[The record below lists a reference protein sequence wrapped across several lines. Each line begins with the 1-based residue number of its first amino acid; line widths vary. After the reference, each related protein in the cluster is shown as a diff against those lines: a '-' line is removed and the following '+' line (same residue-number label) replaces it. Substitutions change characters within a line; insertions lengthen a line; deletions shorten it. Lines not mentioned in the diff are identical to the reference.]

1 MNSKQKLHQIK
12 LTQWA
17 SRFQEQAASGLTVKA
32 WCAENNVT
40 IHTYNYWK
48 HKLKLEYVDSLL
60 PAEHDI
66 VALTPD
72 LLQTCPNN
80 TPVFCQLHDSL
91 KSHDLHEHNTLS
103 ITCGDINI
111 SVGPTISEEK
121 LLLHAVLPKAS
132 FFHGN
137 HLAFRI
143 TQSKNERK
151 KDTVL
156 PEQNAQ
162 ISRCLSD

>member
-1 MNSKQKLHQIK
+1 MNNKQKLHQIK

-48 HKLKLEYVDSLL
+48 HKLKLEYVDSVL

-66 VALTPD
+66 VALTPN
-72 LLQTCPNN
+72 LLQTCPNK
-80 TPVFCQLHDSL
+80 TPVFCE
-91 KSHDLHEHNTLS
+91 LHEHNTLN

-111 SVGPTISEEK
+111 SVGPTVSEEK
-121 LLLHAVLPKAS
+121 LLLLIKAVRYA
-132 FFHGN
+132 
-137 HLAFRI
+137 
-143 TQSKNERK
+143 
-151 KDTVL
+151 
-156 PEQNAQ
+156 
-162 ISRCLSD
+162 

>member
-66 VALTPD
+66 IALTPD

-111 SVGPTISEEK
+111 SVGPTVSEEK
-121 LLLHAVLPKAS
+121 LLLLIKAVRYA
-132 FFHGN
+132 
-137 HLAFRI
+137 
-143 TQSKNERK
+143 
-151 KDTVL
+151 
-156 PEQNAQ
+156 
-162 ISRCLSD
+162 

>member
-1 MNSKQKLHQIK
+1 MNNKQKLHQIK

-80 TPVFCQLHDSL
+80 TPVFCQLH
-91 KSHDLHEHNTLS
+91 EHNTLN

-111 SVGPTISEEK
+111 SVGPTVSEEK
-121 LLLHAVLPKAS
+121 LLLLIKAVRYA
-132 FFHGN
+132 
-137 HLAFRI
+137 
-143 TQSKNERK
+143 
-151 KDTVL
+151 
-156 PEQNAQ
+156 
-162 ISRCLSD
+162 

>member
-1 MNSKQKLHQIK
+1 MNNKQKLHQIK

-48 HKLKLEYVDSLL
+48 HKLKLEYV
-60 PAEHDI
+60 
-66 VALTPD
+66 VALTPN

-80 TPVFCQLHDSL
+80 TPVCCQLHDSL

-111 SVGPTISEEK
+111 SVGPTVSEEK
-121 LLLHAVLPKAS
+121 LLLLIKAVRYA
-132 FFHGN
+132 
-137 HLAFRI
+137 
-143 TQSKNERK
+143 
-151 KDTVL
+151 
-156 PEQNAQ
+156 
-162 ISRCLSD
+162 

>member
-1 MNSKQKLHQIK
+1 MNNKQKLHQIK
-12 LTQWA
+12 LAQWA

-48 HKLKLEYVDSLL
+48 HKLKLEYVNSFL

-72 LLQTCPNN
+72 LLQTSSLSQPCPGN
-80 TPVFCQLHDSL
+80 TPVFCRLHDSRE
-91 KSHDLHEHNTLS
+91 SCDLHKHNSLC

-111 SVGPTISEEK
+111 SVGPDVSEEK
-121 LLLHAVLPKAS
+121 LLLLIKAVRYA
-132 FFHGN
+132 
-137 HLAFRI
+137 
-143 TQSKNERK
+143 
-151 KDTVL
+151 
-156 PEQNAQ
+156 
-162 ISRCLSD
+162 

>member
-1 MNSKQKLHQIK
+1 MNNKQKLHQIK

-17 SRFQEQAASGLTVKA
+17 ARFQEQAASGLTVKA

-66 VALTPD
+66 AALTPD
-72 LLQTCPNN
+72 LLQTSSLSQTCPDN
-80 TPVFCQLHDSL
+80 TPVFCQLLDSRE
-91 KSHDLHEHNTLS
+91 SHDLHEHNTLG

-111 SVGPTISEEK
+111 SVGPAVSEEK
-121 LLLHAVLPKAS
+121 LLLLIKAVRYA
-132 FFHGN
+132 
-137 HLAFRI
+137 
-143 TQSKNERK
+143 
-151 KDTVL
+151 
-156 PEQNAQ
+156 
-162 ISRCLSD
+162 

>member
-1 MNSKQKLHQIK
+1 MNHKQKLHQIK

-17 SRFQEQAASGLTVKA
+17 TRFQEQAASGLTVKA

-72 LLQTCPNN
+72 LLQTCPDN
-80 TPVFCQLHDSL
+80 TPVFCRLQD
-91 KSHDLHEHNTLS
+91 SHDLHKHNTLS
-103 ITCGDINI
+103 IACGDINI
-111 SVGPTISEEK
+111 SVGSTVSEEK
-121 LLLHAVLPKAS
+121 LLLLIKAVRYA
-132 FFHGN
+132 
-137 HLAFRI
+137 
-143 TQSKNERK
+143 
-151 KDTVL
+151 
-156 PEQNAQ
+156 
-162 ISRCLSD
+162 

>member
-1 MNSKQKLHQIK
+1 MNNKQKLHQIK

-72 LLQTCPNN
+72 LLQTSSLSQTRPDN
-80 TPVFCQLHDSL
+80 TSVFCRLHDSRE
-91 KSHDLHEHNTLS
+91 SHDLHEHNTLN
-103 ITCGDINI
+103 ITCGDISI
-111 SVGPTISEEK
+111 SVGPAVSDEK
-121 LLLHAVLPKAS
+121 LLGILKAVRYA
-132 FFHGN
+132 
-137 HLAFRI
+137 
-143 TQSKNERK
+143 
-151 KDTVL
+151 
-156 PEQNAQ
+156 
-162 ISRCLSD
+162 